1 MKAEGKNKGLW
12 KRNQAE
18 IIETLHM
25 WCVWLKKKKK
35 SRLIDRNLV
44 LEEKAASQHVGPSLA
59 PGPPESQTAPSVEAE
74 TSGTDRSGGER
85 NVSVDISSVWENAGQ
100 IALQC
105 VSCDSR
111 RKRTKVWLSLTVI
124 FESNLTNI
132 CDVFLWWQAECRQ
145 VLCVA
150 LSNARRLLSL
160 STNQTAG
167 GEIKIDAARSTLN
180 TKGSQRRTQ
189 NCVT

>member
-1 MKAEGKNKGLW
+1 MSELIYPACAQYKMLCSVLAV
-12 KRNQAE
+12 
-18 IIETLHM
+18 TL
-25 WCVWLKKKKK
+25 
-35 SRLIDRNLV
+35 D
-44 LEEKAASQHVGPSLA
+44 EKEQKF
-59 PGPPESQTAPSVEAE
+59 
-74 TSGTDRSGGER
+74 
-85 NVSVDISSVWENAGQ
+85 
-100 IALQC
+100 
-105 VSCDSR
+105 DS
-111 RKRTKVWLSLTVI
+111 VI

-180 TKGSQRRTQ
+180 TKVLSGALKTVSIR
-189 NCVT
+189 NSPVKSCVNLTLNHLNPGD